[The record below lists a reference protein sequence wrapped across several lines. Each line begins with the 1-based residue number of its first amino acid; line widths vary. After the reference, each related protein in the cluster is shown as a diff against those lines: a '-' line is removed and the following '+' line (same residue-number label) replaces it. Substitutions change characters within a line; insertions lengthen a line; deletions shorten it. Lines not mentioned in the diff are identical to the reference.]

1 MFRQTYQS
9 QLWRDSLL
17 ILCVP
22 VESQEPVQLRH
33 HDSNTEVESQVV
45 GQTICDETKQQLD
58 FKYCENIPSEKHSS
72 AKGVLHLEK
81 LGNRQ

>member
-33 HDSNTEVESQVV
+33 QDSNTEIESQVV
-45 GQTICDETKQQLD
+45 CQTICDEAKQLD
-58 FKYCENIPSEKHSS
+58 FKYCENIPSEKHSN
-72 AKGVLHLEK
+72 AKGVLHLER
-81 LGNRQ
+81 LGNRH